1 MFVDY
6 DHFVIPTEKHA
17 GDWAFLEHGKVVE
30 VKMEDLS
37 MEEQKKAQVSFS
49 SLDVHTEMTGFHPLF
64 LITMFMVRT
73 SQILFKA
80 WLCRRI
86 AFLSYDWPWVKSS
99 LWAVF
104 KKFYRKIVCTYS
116 NRKFFE
122 GHLICCCGQVFVK
135 WVDMSPLL
143 AFLSLQIGWSTACQ

>member
-49 SLDVHTEMTGFHPLF
+49 SLDVHTEMTGFH
-64 LITMFMVRT
+64 
-73 SQILFKA
+73 
-80 WLCRRI
+80 RI
-86 AFLSYDWPWVKSS
+86 SPFVFDHHVHGKNLPDSFQS
-99 LWAVF
+99 L
-104 KKFYRKIVCTYS
+104 T
-116 NRKFFE
+116 
-122 GHLICCCGQVFVK
+122 L
-135 WVDMSPLL
+135 
-143 AFLSLQIGWSTACQ
+143 

>member
-1 MFVDY
+1 MFVDH

-80 WLCRRI
+80 
-86 AFLSYDWPWVKSS
+86 
-99 LWAVF
+99 
-104 KKFYRKIVCTYS
+104 
-116 NRKFFE
+116 
-122 GHLICCCGQVFVK
+122 
-135 WVDMSPLL
+135 
-143 AFLSLQIGWSTACQ
+143 